1 MAGTPV
7 AAAADPGRR
16 DARGRLSELAY
27 RCELELESSPERLW
41 PLVSDTDRFN
51 HDAGV
56 PAVVENRIGP
66 NGRRRLS
73 LTRFGVPVEWE
84 EEPFEWVRPHRFAV
98 FRRYPRGPLE
108 SMRVAVTLVPR
119 EGGGTRLVYDVRARP
134 RNLPGRLAAAF
145 EIGVVD
151 RRRFTAVLQRYDAE
165 AQREGPEPIPVPT
178 VGPRLA
184 PAARAR
190 LQAASRSLSGGP
202 VDRLLDLLE
211 RGDDSSVS
219 RLRPYAL
226 ADAWGSDRR
235 DVLELY
241 LQATRQGVVELSW
254 ELLCPLC
261 RGPVAREGTLD
272 AAAGSLH
279 CDMCLIDFDAELD
292 RSVEATF
299 RPVAAIR
306 EVGNT
311 TYCVAGPQVTPHV
324 AAQQLLR
331 TGDTRSIEPELEP
344 GGYRLRALGLD
355 AAVALQVAP
364 GGATTMRARLT
375 GDGWATEEQRLAP
388 TATLTLENA
397 SGEERLLVLE
407 RTAWIDDAATA
418 AGVTALQLHRDLFT
432 AEALRPGE
440 PVSVG
445 TLTVVFTDL
454 LGSTRYYREVG
465 DAPAFGSV
473 LGHIDQL
480 RTAVA
485 DGGGAVVK
493 SMGDAIMAV
502 FPRPVAA
509 VRAML
514 AAHASL
520 EGKPLALKVGI
531 HTGPCIAVNQNG
543 VLDYFGS
550 TVNLASRLVSLSNGG
565 DLVVSDPVLADPEL
579 AELGL
584 AAERFESEP
593 KGFEGEPIAL
603 WRIRA

>member
-1 MAGTPV
+1 MAGTPL
-7 AAAADPGRR
+7 AAEIEPGRGV
-16 DARGRLSELAY
+16 ARGRPGELTY
-27 RCELELESSPERLW
+27 RFELELESSLERLW

-51 HDAGV
+51 RDAGV
-56 PAVVENRIGP
+56 PAVVEEGIGP

-84 EEPFEWVRPHRFAV
+84 EEPFEWVRPHRFGV
-98 FRRYPRGPLE
+98 FRRYPRGPLA
-108 SMRVAVTLVPR
+108 SMRVTVTLIRRDV
-119 EGGGTRLVYDVRARP
+119 GGTHLVYEVRAEP

-151 RRRFTAVLQRYDAE
+151 RRRFVSVLRRYDAE
-165 AQREGPEPIPVPT
+165 AQQDGPAPILVAT
-178 VGPRLA
+178 AGPRLA

-190 LQAASRSLSGGP
+190 LDAARRSLSGGP
-202 VDRLLDLLE
+202 VDRLLDVIE

-226 ADAWGSDRR
+226 ADAWGNDRR
-235 DVLELY
+235 EVLELC
-241 LQATRQGVVELSW
+241 LEATRQGVVELSW

-261 RGPVAREGTLD
+261 RGPVAREGSLD
-272 AAAGSLH
+272 AAARSLH
-279 CDMCLIDFDAELD
+279 CDTCLIDFDAELD

-299 RPVAAIR
+299 RPVPAIR
-306 EVGNT
+306 EVGSSA
-311 TYCVAGPQVTPHV
+311 YCVAGPQVTPHV
-324 AAQQLLR
+324 AAQQLLPA
-331 TGDTRSIEPELEP
+331 GDARSIELELEP

-355 AAVALQVAP
+355 ATVALQAAP
-364 GGATTMRARLT
+364 GGATAAHARLT
-375 GDGWATEEQRLAP
+375 GDGWTTDEQHIAP
-388 TATLTLENA
+388 AATLTLENA

-407 RTAWIDDAATA
+407 RTAWIEDAATA
-418 AGVTALQLHRDLFT
+418 ADVTALQLYRDLFA

-454 LGSTRYYREVG
+454 LGSTRYYRDVG

-473 LGHIDQL
+473 LGHIDRL
-480 RTAVA
+480 RQAVA
-485 DGGGAVVK
+485 DEGGAVVK

-502 FPRPVAA
+502 FPRPLAA

-565 DLVVSDPVLADPEL
+565 DLVFSVAVLADPEL
-579 AELGL
+579 AGLGID
-584 AAERFESEP
+584 AERFESEP

>member
-1 MAGTPV
+1 MTEV
-7 AAAADPGRR
+7 EPGRR
-16 DARGRLSELAY
+16 ARGHASEL
-27 RCELELESSPERLW
+27 RFSFELELESSPDRLW

-56 PAVVENRIGP
+56 PAVVEEGIGP

-84 EEPFEWVRPHRFAV
+84 EEPFEWVRPHRFGVA
-98 FRRYPRGPLE
+98 RRYPRGPLV
-108 SMRVAVTLVPR
+108 SMHVTVTLAPR
-119 EGGGTRLVYDVRARP
+119 GDGGTHLVYDVLARP

-151 RRRFTAVLQRYDAE
+151 RRRFTAVLRRYDAE
-165 AQREGPEPIPVPT
+165 AKQDGADPVP
-178 VGPRLA
+178 VPAAGPRLA

-190 LQAASRSLSGGP
+190 LDVARRSLHGGP
-202 VDRLLDLLE
+202 VDRLLDLVE

-226 ADAWGSDRR
+226 ADAWASDRR
-235 DVLELY
+235 EVLELC
-241 LQATRQGVVELSW
+241 LEATRQGVVELSW

-261 RGPVAREGTLD
+261 RGPVAREDSLD

-279 CDMCLIDFDAELD
+279 CDTCLIDFDAALD

-299 RPVAAIR
+299 RPVPAIR

-311 TYCVAGPQVTPHV
+311 RYCVAGPQVTPHV
-324 AAQQLLR
+324 AAQQLLPA
-331 TGDTRSIEPELEP
+331 GDTRSIEPELEP

-355 AAVALQVAP
+355 SAIALEVSPGCAP
-364 GGATTMRARLT
+364 ATRVRLA
-375 GDGWATEEQRLAP
+375 GDGWTAEAQRVAP
-388 TATLTLENA
+388 AATLTLENG

-418 AGVTALQLHRDLFT
+418 ADVTALQLYRDLF
-432 AEALRPGE
+432 ASEALRPGE
-440 PVSVG
+440 PASVG

-465 DAPAFGSV
+465 DAPAFRSV

-480 RTAVA
+480 RQAVA
-485 DGGGAVVK
+485 DEGGAVVK

-531 HTGPCIAVNQNG
+531 HTGPCIAVSQNG

-565 DLVVSDPVLADPEL
+565 DVVVSDAVLADPEL

-584 AAERFESEP
+584 DSERFESEP

-603 WRIRA
+603 WRIKP

>member
-1 MAGTPV
+1 MAGTPLAAEVEPGHGV
-7 AAAADPGRR
+7 ARRAPG
-16 DARGRLSELAY
+16 ELTY
-27 RCELELESSPERLW
+27 RFELDLESSPERLW
-41 PLVSDTDRFN
+41 PLVADTDRFN

-56 PAVVENRIGP
+56 PAVVEDGIGP

-84 EEPFEWVRPHRFAV
+84 EEPFEWVRPHRFGV
-98 FRRYPRGPLE
+98 SRRYPRGPLA
-108 SMRVAVTLVPR
+108 SMRVTVTLAR
-119 EGGGTRLVYDVRARP
+119 RDGGGTHLLYEVRARP

-151 RRRFTAVLQRYDAE
+151 RRRFSAVLRRYDTE
-165 AQREGPEPIPVPT
+165 AQQDGPVAVSVPT
-178 VGPRLA
+178 AGPRLA

-190 LQAASRSLSGGP
+190 LDAARRSLSGGP
-202 VDRLLDLLE
+202 VDRLLDLVE
-211 RGDDSSVS
+211 RGDDPSVS

-226 ADAWGSDRR
+226 ADAWGNDRR
-235 DVLELY
+235 DVLELC
-241 LQATRQGVVELSW
+241 LEATRHGVVQLSW
-254 ELLCPLC
+254 ELLC
-261 RGPVAREGTLD
+261 RGPVARESSLD

-279 CDMCLIDFDAELD
+279 CDTCLIDFNAELD

-299 RPVAAIR
+299 RPAPAIR

-311 TYCVAGPQVTPHV
+311 TYCVAGPRVTPHV
-324 AAQQLLR
+324 SVQQLLPA
-331 TGDTRSIEPELEP
+331 GDTRTIEPELEP
-344 GGYRLRALGLD
+344 GGYRLRALGHD
-355 AAVALQVAP
+355 ATAALQVAP
-364 GGATTMRARLT
+364 GGATAMHARLAS
-375 GDGWATEEQRLAP
+375 DGWTTDEQRIAP
-388 TATLTLENA
+388 TATLTLEN
-397 SGEERLLVLE
+397 SSDEERLLVLE

-418 AGVTALQLHRDLFT
+418 ADVTALQLYRDLFA

-473 LGHIDQL
+473 LGHIDRL
-480 RTAVA
+480 RHAVA
-485 DGGGAVVK
+485 GEGGAVVK

-565 DLVVSDPVLADPEL
+565 DLVVSDALLADPEL
-579 AELGL
+579 VELGL
-584 AAERFESEP
+584 DSERFESEP

-603 WRIRA
+603 WRIKP